1 MAKKP
6 TPMIKQYR
14 QLKAE
19 HPDAVLMFRLGD
31 FFEMFCED
39 AEIASR

>member
-14 QLKAE
+14 ELKAE
-19 HPDAVLMFRLGD
+19 HPDAILMFRWATSGNV
-31 FFEMFCED
+31 
-39 AEIASR
+39 